1 MEHHFNVEI
10 ACKLGVEKATLLHN
24 LAFWIKKNVANRV
37 NFHDGYYWTY
47 NTAEAFS
54 ELLPYFNSKK
64 IGRLL
69 NDLETSGVIKSGNYN
84 KIQFDRTK
92 WYTITDDNILEL
104 YKIPKTN
111 NGISNSQILEME
123 DTKNENGNTESV
135 QPIPYNKPDS
145 KPNEKQ
151 NIYLPSIKQEIDML
165 IRTKGLNFS
174 VEELLKEAK
183 GDSELVIQSI
193 KLYGD
198 KGAGYLKDSIKKRY
212 IDNIKQET
220 KTEVDH
226 KTEFFAKYKKS
237 ISVLEVAYNNNKLTG
252 DQLVWAEEILRG
264 EGRI

>member
-37 NFHDGYYWTY
+37 NFRDGYYWTY

-123 DTKNENGNTESV
+123 DTKNENGNTKSV
-135 QPIPYNKPDS
+135 QPIPYNKPDG

-212 IDNIKQET
+212 IDNIKQEV
-220 KTEVDH
+220 KTS
-226 KTEFFAKYKKS
+226 KSEFKFNQERFDRIVKL
-237 ISVLEVAYNNNKLTG
+237 VEVADVSSLTNKDRDYYNKC
-252 DQLVWAEEILRG
+252 QEYLRG
-264 EGRI
+264 